1 VNTSFRNTATVRPA
15 RMSRLT
21 PVLACLFTVLGL
33 PVHAAVSFPDV
44 PMQTNNGV
52 PPNIWFIL
60 DDSGSM
66 AWRYMYN
73 PDVTALFNGAT
84 QVSTQTG
91 NNTGSDATNG
101 PAATTLAAMYDQ
113 NYVTNTIYYNPSTT
127 YRGWQRADG
136 SIMPDIPYTAVLNSN
151 THVTGGTTANLDN
164 VVTTFYTPTTTNTNL
179 SDARQYIRHRI
190 HQTGATISG
199 GGSLF
204 VSSCRWDATI
214 NNFANPNATTAVL
227 CDRNFATFTW
237 PGGITRTIQQEKD
250 NFANWFSYHRT
261 RSKIAKAGASYAFND
276 ESVFNAD
283 NEYRVGFTTIW
294 QRSEFRIPVGT
305 NNGVFTGTNRTTWFD
320 RLFDA
325 TASSTTPLIP
335 ALSRAGAYFSEPGA
349 GGPWGPQATASQY
362 ECRQNFTILTTDGY
376 WNNTSGA
383 LTPGNVDNTGGSTI
397 VRPPTPGDE
406 GDSFTY
412 SAANPWRDGWSN
424 TLADV
429 AMYYWVRDLRTDLDN
444 KVPKSI
450 SNPAF
455 WQHMVTFGISIGLKG
470 TLDPKSKSDTDALE
484 NGTKVWPNPNDNEDL
499 ERIDDLYH
507 ASVNGRGAFVAAGN
521 PTEFSEGIGSALR
534 AISARRGSGSNAT
547 ISGTSTSAGGKVF
560 QAKYFASKWYGELQ
574 AYSVSSSGVDT
585 STPLWTASIPA
596 FTTRKI
602 LTHNGTAGATF
613 PTAAQTA
620 VLTPDIADY
629 LRGDRS
635 KELPD
640 TSPSTGRI
648 YRQRTSLLGTIVDS
662 SPTYVKASDG
672 TETVYVGANDGM
684 MHAFDANTGLERF
697 AYVPRGLDLDE
708 LKGFS
713 EPNFG
718 HTFFVDG
725 PIITSTEREL
735 ASKTVLVGTLG
746 RGGKGLY
753 ALDVTDPTA
762 FVATKVL
769 WDKDGA
775 GDNDM
780 GQILSKP
787 LIAKLNDG
795 STALI
800 VSNGMNSSS
809 EDAVLYVFD
818 LQTGAEITR
827 INAGGSNNG
836 LSAPRGWDD
845 DGNGT
850 VDYIYAGD
858 FQGYVWKFD
867 LNDSNPSNWE
877 VADGRPLYVP
887 AAPGT
892 QPITGGV
899 TIGVDPGTDKRWV
912 FFGTGRLL
920 TTSDISDTSRQTWH
934 GVIDDPAAT
943 ASVTRATMT
952 ARDIPFTA
960 TNSRAF
966 EPHSALPPTSK
977 GWYVNLDLPSNAL
990 EGERMVGDQQII
1002 KNALI
1007 AASIIPLTSSN
1018 PCRPGRGYI
1027 NAIDAFT
1034 GTSLTTS
1041 LFDANSDGVF
1051 DGDDTLGGGSAAV
1064 GSIDLGVGMVTDPAL
1079 MDRLLVAGGSLATLG
1094 STPLDPALYGG
1105 RISWLEVIRR

>member
-1 VNTSFRNTATVRPA
+1 MNTSSRNTATVRRT
-15 RMSRLT
+15 RMSRLA
-21 PVLACLFTVLGL
+21 PALACLFTVLGL

-73 PDVTALFNGAT
+73 PDVTRLLNGAT

-91 NNTGSDATNG
+91 NNTGSDAAYG
-101 PAATTLAAMYDQ
+101 PSATTLAAMYDQ
-113 NYVTNTIYYNPSTT
+113 NYITNTIYYNPSIT

-136 SIMPDIPYTAVLNSN
+136 SPMPDIPYTAVLNSN
-151 THVTGGTTANLDN
+151 THSSGGTTANLTT
-164 VVTTFYTPTTTNTNL
+164 VVSTFYTPTGTNY
-179 SDARQYIRHRI
+179 SDATQYIRHRL

-199 GGSLF
+199 GGGPLI
-204 VSSCRWDATI
+204 VSSCPWRASLND
-214 NNFANPNATTAVL
+214 FDNPNAAVTT
-227 CDRNFATFTW
+227 CTRNFATFTW
-237 PGGITRTIQQEKD
+237 PGGITRTINDEKQ

-276 ESVFNAD
+276 PTVFNAD
-283 NEYRVGFTTIW
+283 SDYRVGFSTIW

-305 NNGVFTGTNRTTWFD
+305 NNGLFTGANRNTWFD

-335 ALSRAGAYFSEPGA
+335 ALSRAGAYFSETGA
-349 GGPWGPQATASQY
+349 TGPWGPQATASQF

-383 LTPGNVDNTGGSTI
+383 LTPGNVDNTAGTLINRAPNEDGGPYTYAPA
-397 VRPPTPGDE
+397 RPFRDE
-406 GDSFTY
+406 
-412 SAANPWRDGWSN
+412 WSN
-424 TLADV
+424 TLADI
-429 AMYYWVRDLRTDLDN
+429 AMHFWKRDLRTDLEN
-444 KVPKSI
+444 RVPSSA

-470 TLDPKSKSDTDALE
+470 TIDPKSQADTDALA

-499 ERIDDLYH
+499 DRIDDLYH
-507 ASVNGRGAFVAAGN
+507 ASVNGHGAFVAAGN

-547 ISGTSTSAGGKVF
+547 VSGTSTAAGGKVF
-560 QAKYFASKWYGELQ
+560 QAKYFAAKWYGELQ
-574 AYSVSSSGVDT
+574 AYSVSGSGVNT

-596 FTTRKI
+596 FATRKI

-613 PTAAQTA
+613 PTAAQTS

-635 KELPD
+635 KEQPD
-640 TSPSTGRI
+640 TTPSTGRI

-672 TETVYVGANDGM
+672 TETVYAGANDGM
-684 MHAFDANTGLERF
+684 MHAFDANTGVERF
-697 AYVPRGLDLDE
+697 AYVPRGLDFDE
-708 LKGFS
+708 LKTFS
-713 EPNFG
+713 EPNFS
-718 HTFFVDG
+718 HAFFVDG
-725 PIITSTEREL
+725 PIITSTQREL
-735 ASKTVLVGTLG
+735 LSKTILVGTLG

-762 FVATKVL
+762 FNATKVL
-769 WDKDGA
+769 WDKNGA

-800 VSNGMNSSS
+800 VSNGLNSSS
-809 EDAVLYVFD
+809 ENAVLYIFD
-818 LQTGAEITR
+818 LETGTEIKR

-850 VDYIYAGD
+850 VDYVYAGD
-858 FQGYVWKFD
+858 FQGNVWKFD
-867 LNDSNPSNWE
+867 LNTTATSSWV
-877 VADGRPLYVP
+877 VAGGRPLYAP
-887 AAPGT
+887 TAPGT
-892 QPITGGV
+892 QPVTGGV
-899 TIGVDPGTDKRWV
+899 TIAVDPATDKRWV

-920 TTSDISDTSRQTWH
+920 TTSDIVSTTRQTWY

-943 ASVTRATMT
+943 SSVSRTTMT
-952 ARDIPFTA
+952 SREIPTYD
-960 TNSRAF
+960 TLTKNRAF
-966 EPHSALPPTSK
+966 QAHSTLPASSR
-977 GWYVNLDLPSNAL
+977 GWYIDLDLPPGNTL
-990 EGERMVGDQQII
+990 EGERMVGDQQVI
-1002 KNALI
+1002 KNVLI
-1007 AASIIPLTSSN
+1007 AASIIPSTNN
-1018 PCRPGRGYI
+1018 PCQPGRGYI

-1034 GTSLTTS
+1034 GTSLVTS
-1041 LFDANSDGVF
+1041 LFDANRNGEF
-1051 DGDDTLGGGSAAV
+1051 GDAGDELGGNAI

-1105 RISWLEVIRR
+1105 RISWREIIRR